1 MVFIMINRFSSS
13 SHLGFLAIV
22 AVFSVWSGLSRT
34 VAAQGACTDDDNTIR
49 MNYSLYAEDFKNK
62 SYDTAL
68 PYLRWILKCSPA
80 FPTKSDRNF
89 RRAVE
94 TYEGIGMAMSDPADV
109 RTYLD
114 SSLYIFDSAVTTLM
128 DAGIQADSFKWIF
141 DKGRF
146 IQKHAAELEDLQR
159 DVGSLYRKAF
169 DLDSTR
175 LQQYYLNYIISDYV
189 QKDRKSDAVEF
200 MDLVEASYPNDET
213 VTGMLDQWR
222 GTLFTSPEERI
233 EFLKGQLAKDENN
246 SDLMSELFDLYSEEG
261 MRSEL
266 YDLGTKLLE
275 MSPTGRTYRQIAKMR
290 LDDGEADEAISL
302 YEKSLEMEGGKDA
315 AREVYYNI
323 GTAFQQQGRYS
334 RARTSFRKVLQ
345 VDPSYGRALMAIADL
360 YVTAVQGCGTF
371 EREDRAVY
379 WLAADYFDRAAARD
393 KNLSKQARQRAR
405 GLVKFFPTAEDK
417 FFKNWKAGDSY
428 TIDYGCYTWIGERTK
443 IR

>member
-1 MVFIMINRFSSS
+1 MNNSISFSA
-13 SHLGFLAIV
+13 HTGVLALMAI
-22 AVFSVWSGLSRT
+22 FSVWSGLSRSA
-34 VAAQGACTDDDNTIR
+34 AAQGACTDDDTTIR

-68 PYLRWILKCSPA
+68 PYLRWILTCAPE

-94 TYEGIGMAMSDPADV
+94 TYEGIGMSLTDPADV

-114 SSLYIFDSAVTTLM
+114 SSLYIFDSAVTRLLDVGIEA
-128 DAGIQADSFKWIF
+128 DAFKWLF

-146 IQKHAAELEDLQR
+146 IQKHAAELEDLQPE
-159 DVGSLYRKAF
+159 VGPIYRHAF
-169 DLDSTR
+169 DIDSTR

-189 QKDRKSDAVEF
+189 QKDRKSDAIAF
-200 MDLVEASYPNDET
+200 MDLVEASHADDET
-213 VTGMLDQWR
+213 VKEMLDQWR

-233 EFLKGQLAKDENN
+233 EFLEGQLAKDEENPE
-246 SDLMSELFDLYSEEG
+246 LMSELFDLYAEEG
-261 MRSEL
+261 MRSKL

-275 MSPTGRTYRQIAKMR
+275 MSPSARTYRQIAKMR

-302 YEKSLEMEGGKDA
+302 YEKSLELDGGQEA

-334 RARTSFRKVLQ
+334 RARTSFRKVLKI
-345 VDPSYGRALMAIADL
+345 DPSYGRALVAIADL
-360 YVTAVQGCGTF
+360 YVTAVQGCGSF

-393 KNLSKQARQRAR
+393 EKLSKQARQRAR

-428 TIDYGCYTWIGERTK
+428 TVDYGCYTWIGERTK
-443 IR
+443 VR